1 MKYSFFRRGAPCAA
15 AVTTAVTVAA
25 LALTVLLSGC
35 VLYRSQIPVATTY
48 EAEPQYKMQSAGHWQ
63 VLASDVADRILKAI
77 EDRDDLLMK
86 PLYLEPPNSRPFSL
100 GFYKLLT
107 SELVSRGMQVSLE
120 RESDVVDVDYDV
132 LAVLHNDRMQRPP
145 IGTFT
150 TIGAGVSAARA
161 LNSMAEWIPAAIG
174 AGVLADLAG
183 GAITSSS
190 NREVLISVSMSYNN
204 RYVVHTS
211 SVYYINDPD
220 FEQFVDPEARGHY
233 VQEFKAR
240 PVRVTAQ

>member
-1 MKYSFFRRGAPCAA
+1 MKYMHFRHKAIAA
-15 AVTTAVTVAA
+15 ARLAVMLA
-25 LALTVLLSGC
+25 LAVSLSAC
-35 VLYRSQIPVATTY
+35 VLYRSQLPVATTY

-63 VLASDVADRILKAI
+63 VLASDVADRIFKAI

-86 PLYLEPPNSRPFSL
+86 PLYMEPPNSRPFSL

-107 SELVSRGMQVSLE
+107 SELVSRGIQVSLE
-120 RESDVVDVDYDV
+120 RENDVVDVEYDV

-150 TIGAGVSAARA
+150 AISTGVSAARA

-174 AGVLADLAG
+174 AGVLADLAS
-183 GAITSSS
+183 GAVTSTS

-220 FEQFVDPEARGHY
+220 YEQFVDPMARGHY
-233 VQEFKAR
+233 VQEFKPR